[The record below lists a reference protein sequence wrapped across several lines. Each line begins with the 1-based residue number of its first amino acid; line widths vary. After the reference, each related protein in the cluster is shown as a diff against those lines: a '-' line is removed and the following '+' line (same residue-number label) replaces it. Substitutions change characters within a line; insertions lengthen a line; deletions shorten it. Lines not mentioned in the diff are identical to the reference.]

1 MRIDRSRTPA
11 MAALAALV
19 GLALVGAAAAEPSL
33 EWNDRHDGGASAHDD
48 GTVALT
54 DPEGNLIIGGESTD
68 LVGGSDM
75 FIRKLSRDDGSE
87 IWDYRWSSF
96 DGNDMAVTDMCW
108 DPFGDV
114 LVGGYI
120 RGCVG

>member
-1 MRIDRSRTPA
+1 MRMKIKSTLTA
-11 MAALAALV
+11 TALLLAIALAAM
-19 GLALVGAAAAEPSL
+19 AYAEPSL
-33 EWNDRHDGGASAHDD
+33 EWNDRHDGGAQAHDD

-68 LVGGSDM
+68 TVGGSDM
-75 FIRKLSRDDGSE
+75 FIRKLSRDDGTQM
-87 IWDYRWSSF
+87 WDYRWSSF